1 VRRPIRTRMRLG
13 QRGRGERGVL
23 AMRRLRAAEGAVC
36 PLEGGDPWRT
46 VRGRRKGILIEIYL
60 TGS

>member
-1 VRRPIRTRMRLG
+1 MRRPRQIRMRLG

-23 AMRRLRAAEGAVC
+23 AMRRLRAVEGAVC
-36 PLEGGDPWRT
+36 PLEGGDPWR
-46 VRGRRKGILIEIYL
+46 RGRLKGILILIYL